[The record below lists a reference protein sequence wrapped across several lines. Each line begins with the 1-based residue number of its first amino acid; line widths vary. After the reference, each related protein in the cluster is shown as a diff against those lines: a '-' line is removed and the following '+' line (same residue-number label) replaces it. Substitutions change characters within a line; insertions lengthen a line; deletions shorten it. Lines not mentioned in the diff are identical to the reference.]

1 MIIYVPY
8 RKTLIPHCDAA
19 FERLKHGAYGA
30 TIDGSGSTL
39 IAYVDKAHVQAVADA
54 MGAVFTSNG
63 IENRTYCLEA
73 DSKGASII

>member
-1 MIIYVPY
+1 MVQLLVDLVP
-8 RKTLIPHCDAA
+8 P
-19 FERLKHGAYGA
+19 
-30 TIDGSGSTL
+30 L